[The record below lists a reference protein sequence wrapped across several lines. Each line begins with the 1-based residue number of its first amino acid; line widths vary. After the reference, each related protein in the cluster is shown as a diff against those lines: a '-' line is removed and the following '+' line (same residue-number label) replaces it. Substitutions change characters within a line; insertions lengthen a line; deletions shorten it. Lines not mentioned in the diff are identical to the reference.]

1 MIEHVICLDEIID
14 VIIAVKLSSNVQ
26 SWIHVDYDILSGAW
40 TTLTMGSSAGSLFI
54 KRTDVLPQD
63 LVKSRSHEIRV

>member
-26 SWIHVDYDILSGAW
+26 FWIHVDYDILSGAW
-40 TTLTMGSSAGSLFI
+40 TM
-54 KRTDVLPQD
+54 
-63 LVKSRSHEIRV
+63 